1 MMKPLSRE
9 QYETWLKTA
18 EVLEQDGHGV
28 KVLRL
33 ADGTFLK
40 LFRRKS
46 WFSKTV
52 LFPPAKRFAA
62 NAVKLEK
69 LGIPC
74 PKVIQLY
81 KLKKPYRS
89 VVHYLPLEGETL
101 RKMAESNRGSLA
113 TSLIKRLAD
122 FIRELHDHGVY
133 FRSLHLGNIV
143 LTPQGRLGLI
153 DISDMQCTGKT
164 LSARLRRRN
173 MEHLFRY
180 TKEWDQQSREQ
191 IVSLLKGQSGKNNSA
206 AIQEQKKPT
215 A

>member
-9 QYETWLKTA
+9 QYETWLNTA

-81 KLKKPYRS
+81 KLSKPYRS
-89 VVHYLPLEGETL
+89 VVHYSPLDGTTL
-101 RKMAESNRGSLA
+101 RQLVQEHPRPEVLTQLA
-113 TSLIKRLAD
+113 A
-122 FIRELHDHGVY
+122 FIVQLHEQGVY

-143 LTPQGRLGLI
+143 LTPDASFGLI
-153 DISDMQCTGKT
+153 DISDMRCLGRPLPTYLRKRNYQHLLRYKADWKDIDAST
-164 LSARLRRRN
+164 LA
-173 MEHLFRY
+173 LF
-180 TKEWDQQSREQ
+180 TPSSE
-191 IVSLLKGQSGKNNSA
+191 
-206 AIQEQKKPT
+206 KKST
-215 A
+215 C